1 MLRLLVYSADFVPHV
16 FDTLFVS
23 ISSHSISKLILY
35 LNLFITGVH
44 HRLDLQNFIR
54 RVVPSRVEMVA
65 TNCPPCEK
73 CHGVAD
79 VLCVACDLLA
89 CIDCITRIHAVSHN
103 IIWYRGA
110 FMRYL
115 NWVKTKVVF
124 MQEIEGGTNHSTLP
138 CPRTSGS

>member
-1 MLRLLVYSADFVPHV
+1 MYLIRCLYPFKVIVYRS
-16 FDTLFVS
+16 
-23 ISSHSISKLILY
+23 LIFY

-73 CHGVAD
+73 CNGVAD